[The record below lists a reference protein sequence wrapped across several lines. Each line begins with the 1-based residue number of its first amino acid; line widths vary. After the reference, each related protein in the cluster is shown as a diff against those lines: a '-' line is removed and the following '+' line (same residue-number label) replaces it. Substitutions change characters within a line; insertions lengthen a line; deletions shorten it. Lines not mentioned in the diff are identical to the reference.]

1 MLRKTFGMVALAAAL
16 IAQPA
21 FAQDQRVEI
30 GATVGWTFSD
40 GVDTQNSVIG
50 PDGNFYNRIDPKDS
64 FKWGINGGAY
74 VTEQTE
80 IGFMFSQQ
88 MSTLQIDGSQLVD
101 IGDLS
106 VNNYHGYFAYNFGFS
121 DSPVRPYAFGG
132 LGATQFGE
140 VNYTRLIGGD
150 AATTG
155 GDTQFSTTW
164 GVGVKLYPSP
174 NVGLKLGVQWT
185 PTYIRSDAGGY
196 WCDPYWG
203 CYMTGNPKYANQW
216 DLAGG
221 LTFRF

>member
-1 MLRKTFGMVALAAAL
+1 MLRKTFGMVALAATL

-30 GATVGWTFSD
+30 GATAGWTFSD
-40 GVDTQNSVIG
+40 GVDTQNAVVG
-50 PDGNFYNRIDPKDS
+50 PDGNFYGRIDPKDS
-64 FKWGINGGAY
+64 FKWGVNAGGY

-88 MSTLQIDGSQLVD
+88 MSVLQIDGTQLVD
-101 IGDLS
+101 VGDLA

-121 DSPVRPYAFGG
+121 DSRVRPYAFGG

-140 VNYTRLIGGD
+140 VEYTRLIGGGTG
-150 AATTG
+150 TTG

-164 GVGVKLYPSP
+164 GLGVKLYPSP

-203 CYMTGNPKYANQW
+203 CYMTGDPKYANQW